1 MVVLIGYPF
10 LPPPFTSVR
19 GAVLFN
25 GLSAHC
31 VMIEGGDDMQMKW
44 LVPNEGIDGGGFNNW
59 LRLCSCCDSLGI
71 GRRCSLVSPPFPGF
85 DGGTYMKRGGE
96 DGRKKNRENYGQ

>member
-44 LVPNEGIDGGGFNNW
+44 LVPNEGIDGGGD
-59 LRLCSCCDSLGI
+59 LIIGCDCARVATHWALVGDAHWYPPLSLD
-71 GRRCSLVSPPFPGF
+71 LM
-85 DGGTYMKRGGE
+85 GGHT
-96 DGRKKNRENYGQ
+96 